1 MMISLVSRAQRFGG
15 NPPSMKWKQME
26 SSTAR
31 VIYPDNRKKDA
42 HRVLQVMAKMSQDS
56 IGGLGNQTRK
66 IPIVLQTLP
75 LVSNGYV
82 GLAPW
87 RSEFYMTPLQ
97 NGLEL
102 GSTNWTDNLAVHEY
116 RHVHQFSNFRK
127 GASKL
132 LYLLAG
138 QEGQSL
144 ANAASIPDWFFEGDA
159 VYTETK
165 YLEQGRGRLPYFFD
179 SYHAIW
185 NAEKKYSFQKLR
197 NGSLKD
203 VVPNHYQLGY
213 MLVAHG
219 YEKYGDEFWG
229 KLTNDAAR
237 FKGLIYPFQKAIKRY
252 TGLSY
257 QQFVSNA
264 MRSFRNTF
272 SSAQNINK
280 ESALSVSRP
289 QALQICLNFVFK
301 EPISSSLLSTR
312 T

>member
-1 MMISLVSRAQRFGG
+1 MMMSLVSRAQRFGG

-144 ANAASIPDWFFEGDA
+144 ANAASIS
-159 VYTETK
+159 
-165 YLEQGRGRLPYFFD
+165 RLV
-179 SYHAIW
+179 
-185 NAEKKYSFQKLR
+185 L
-197 NGSLKD
+197 
-203 VVPNHYQLGY
+203 
-213 MLVAHG
+213 
-219 YEKYGDEFWG
+219 
-229 KLTNDAAR
+229 
-237 FKGLIYPFQKAIKRY
+237 
-252 TGLSY
+252 
-257 QQFVSNA
+257 
-264 MRSFRNTF
+264 
-272 SSAQNINK
+272 
-280 ESALSVSRP
+280 
-289 QALQICLNFVFK
+289 
-301 EPISSSLLSTR
+301 
-312 T
+312 